1 MKKNIKSIT
10 VLVLLVAILVYSII
24 SLSQLPKAPVETDFA
39 DAAAYEAA
47 LAEHEEI
54 IQPTHAKITI
64 GVLLVAAVSFALE
77 AVPVAVTAMFLPVFF
92 GITGILSF
100 KEAFAGFADSTVIL
114 FAAMFVLGAA
124 LFQTGLA
131 RKIGMFVVRLFS
143 GSETKLLVG
152 ILCLTACM
160 SAFLSNTGTVAVLLP
175 IVMEIA
181 DSQGWS
187 RGKLLL
193 PMAYVSSA
201 AGTCTMVGTPPNLT
215 VNAVLST
222 YGFETVN
229 FFEFAWYG
237 IPMTIVTILYLS
249 TLGKKLI
256 PDRGPAQT
264 AASNVNTDHHDPKK
278 QLIAGGTLIV
288 VIIMLVW
295 GVVDLAIIAAAGALL
310 CVVTGCL
317 NEKQAYQAIDW
328 STIFL
333 FAGALSLANA
343 MATTGAGSMIAR
355 LCVDLM
361 GGDPSPYLVLTV
373 LFFVTDILTE
383 FMSNTA
389 SAALLCPIGLEIAA
403 VLEVSPI
410 AIVLSIGFAASAAYL
425 TPVSTPPNT
434 LVYGPG
440 NLKFTDYVK
449 SGLPLFFLA
458 YIVAV
463 LIVPMVWPFK

>member
-1 MKKNIKSIT
+1 MKKNLKPII
-10 VLVLLVAILVYSII
+10 VIALVAVLIVFSVLQ
-24 SLSQLPKAPVETDFA
+24 LSALPEAPAETAFETA
-39 DAAAYEAA
+39 ELYEEA
-47 LAEHEEI
+47 LGAHNAVVKD
-54 IQPTHAKITI
+54 THAKITI
-64 GVLLVAAVSFALE
+64 GLLLVAAVSFALE
-77 AVPVAVTAMFLPVFF
+77 AFPIAGTAMFLPIFL
-92 GITGILSF
+92 GLTGVLSF

-131 RKIGMFVVRLFS
+131 RKIGLFVVKLFS
-143 GSETKLLVG
+143 GSETKLMVG
-152 ILCLTACM
+152 VMVLTACM
-160 SAFLSNTGTVAVLLP
+160 AAFLSNTGTVAILLP

-264 AASNVNTDHHDPKK
+264 AASNANTDHHDPKK

-317 NEKQAYQAIDW
+317 NEKQAYQSIDW

-403 VLEVSPI
+403 ILNVSPI
-410 AIVLSIGFAASAAYL
+410 AIVLSIGFAASAAYI
-425 TPVSTPPNT
+425 TPISTPPNT
-434 LVYGPG
+434 LVWKPA
-440 NLKFTDYVK
+440 NLRFTDYTKV
-449 SGLPLFFLA
+449 GAPLFFLA

-463 LIVPMVWPFK
+463 LIVPLVWPF